1 MAAFWLI
8 SLLLGITVVELL
20 SAGPLEI
27 AASSALGSTDVQEEN
42 IVIPDDDGM
51 TDQIC
56 GTHPLKTIVKKIENS
71 RKYLHNYYK
80 IKGIKLSFIG

>member
-27 AASSALGSTDVQEEN
+27 AASSALGSTEAQEEN

-71 RKYLHNYYK
+71 RRYLYNNHQIKDIK
-80 IKGIKLSFIG
+80 IPFVG

>member
-27 AASSALGSTDVQEEN
+27 AASSALTSPDSQEDN
-42 IVIPDDDGM
+42 LVIPDDDGM

-71 RKYLHNYYK
+71 RK
-80 IKGIKLSFIG
+80 F